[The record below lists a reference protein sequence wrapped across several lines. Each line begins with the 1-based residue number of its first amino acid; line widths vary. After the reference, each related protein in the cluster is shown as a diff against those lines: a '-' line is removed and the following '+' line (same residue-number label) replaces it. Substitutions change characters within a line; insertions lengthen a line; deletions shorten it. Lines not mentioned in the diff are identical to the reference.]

1 MPANH
6 TVVKPMRVV
15 YARRKRDDYLPV
27 TAAAPCLAPPSPIP
41 LQYQYCWYM
50 SRSRPTPGWVL
61 KKMLEQFPKSPSPRP
76 FPEAHHHLP
85 QQYHTRYLI
94 LWTQSIART
103 VEAAPLLQV
112 AYSCY
117 CTGYHAATV
126 VSHLLLLYHATREVR
141 LHLLLYHAPAVN
153 RIRLYCSSDM
163 VLYVVL
169 LQ

>member
-1 MPANH
+1 
-6 TVVKPMRVV
+6 
-15 YARRKRDDYLPV
+15 
-27 TAAAPCLAPPSPIP
+27 
-41 LQYQYCWYM
+41 
-50 SRSRPTPGWVL
+50 
-61 KKMLEQFPKSPSPRP
+61 MLEQFPKSPSPHP